1 MIEQDNTHKHNQS
14 PLQEDA
20 QTGGVQGKV
29 HGPKNKHK
37 RFVFWFWG
45 LAISGL
51 LMVVALF
58 SFTAAGVFGPLPDE
72 TRLED
77 PEKDLA
83 TQIVSSDG
91 QVIGKFFT
99 ENRTPVNFDDLPQHL
114 VEALIATEDARF
126 YEHSGIDGR
135 GTLRALVYLGA
146 RGGASTI
153 SQQLAK
159 QFFTDQVSSNK
170 FERGMQK
177 VKEWIIATRLER
189 RYTKEEIITMY
200 FNVYDFLNL
209 AIGIESAAQIYFNK
223 QPQKLNIQESAM
235 LVGMF
240 KNSAL
245 YNPKRNPVG
254 VTNRRNVV
262 LNQMAKYDYITEQM
276 RDSLQGLPLGLDFT
290 PQDHDKGIGTY
301 VREYIR
307 GFVKKWARA
316 NPKPDG
322 SLWNASSDGLKIYT
336 TLNAQMQEF
345 AEEAVDQH
353 MSQLQKAFDAQNAEN
368 PTAPF
373 FEITEEE
380 EELIYN
386 SAMKRSDRWREMKR
400 QGKSEQEIIES
411 FKRPRKMTVFSH
423 AGDVDTTM
431 TPLDSIKYYKS
442 YLRSAMLSMVPQTGE
457 IRAWVG
463 GIDYKNFKYDMVRYG
478 QRQIGSTF
486 KPFVYAT
493 AIDQMHMS
501 PCDTLPNAPYCIPQG
516 RFGIPEDWC
525 PKNSSDAYGG
535 MMSLKQAL
543 ASSINTVTARLID
556 RVGPKPVIDLAE
568 KMGVAPGRIP
578 QAPSIALGTPDL
590 SLYEMVGAYSTFVNE
605 GVYVTPVLVQR
616 IEDKNGT
623 ILYEHVPETRDV
635 LSRESAY
642 VTLNLMEGVTES
654 GSGARLR
661 HRWGKDNPVYKQAV
675 TGYPYEFEN
684 SIAGKTGTTQNNSD
698 GWFMGMVPNLATGVW
713 VGGEDRSTHF
723 ETTAYGQG
731 ATMALPI
738 WALYM
743 KQCYA
748 TPDLGISAEE
758 FPKPE
763 VLTIETDCSIYGKDN
778 DQEVDLGNE
787 LDF

>member
-1 MIEQDNTHKHNQS
+1 MKTNKSANKK
-14 PLQEDA
+14 A
-20 QTGGVQGKV
+20 KKQTIY
-29 HGPKNKHK
+29 
-37 RFVFWFWG
+37 RTYILWFWG
-45 LAISGL
+45 LF
-51 LMVVALF
+51 LMGMLSVVALF
-58 SFTAAGVFGPLPDE
+58 SLTAAGVFGPLPDE

-83 TQIVSSDG
+83 TQIISVDG
-91 QVIGKFFT
+91 SVIGKFFT
-99 ENRTPVNFDDLPQHL
+99 ENRTPVKFRDLPEHL
-114 VEALIATEDARF
+114 VDALIATEDARF
-126 YEHSGIDGR
+126 YDHSGVDGR
-135 GTLRALVYLGA
+135 GTLRALAFLGA

-223 QPQKLNIQESAM
+223 QPQDLNLQESAM

-262 LNQMAKYDYITEQM
+262 LGQMAKYDYITDQV
-276 RDSLQGLPLGLDFT
+276 RDSLQALPLGVNFT
-290 PQDHDKGIGTY
+290 PQDHDKGLGTY

-307 GFVKKWARA
+307 GFVKQWAKDH
-316 NPKPDG
+316 PKPDG
-322 SLWNASSDGLKIYT
+322 SLWNVSSDGLKIYT
-336 TLNAQMQEF
+336 TLNAQMQRF

-353 MSQLQKAFDAQNAEN
+353 MSQLQKVFDRQNLRN

-373 FEITEEE
+373 LDISPEEKE
-380 EELIYN
+380 GIYT
-386 SAMKRSDRWREMKR
+386 SAMKRSDRWREMKQ
-400 QGKSEQEIIES
+400 QGKSEREIIES
-411 FKRPRKMTVFSH
+411 FKRPTGMSVFKYS
-423 AGDVDTTM
+423 GDVDTIM
-431 TPLDSIKYYKS
+431 SPLDSIKYYKS
-442 YLRSAMLSMVPQTGE
+442 YLRAAMLSMVPQTGE

-501 PCDTLPNAPYCIPQG
+501 PCDTLPNTPYCIPQG

-525 PKNSSDAYGG
+525 PKNSSDTYGG

-543 ASSINTVTARLID
+543 ANSINTVTARLID

-568 KMGVAPGRIP
+568 KMGVERGRIP

-590 SLYEMVGAYSTFVNE
+590 SLYEMVGAYGTFVNE
-605 GVYVTPVLVQR
+605 GVYVTPNLVQR

-642 VTLNLMEGVTES
+642 VTLNLMEGVTQS
-654 GSGARLR
+654 GSGQRLR
-661 HRWGKDNPVYKQAV
+661 HSFAKDNDVYKQAV
-675 TGYPYEFEN
+675 TGYPYVFEN
-684 SIAGKTGTTQNNSD
+684 PIAGKTGTTQNNSD

-713 VGGEDRSTHF
+713 VGGEDRATHF
-723 ETTAYGQG
+723 EGIAYGQG

-748 TPDLGISAEE
+748 TQELGISYDE

-763 VLTIETDCSIYGKDN
+763 VLTIETNCEVYGKDQN
-778 DQEVDLGNE
+778 QGVDLGNE

>member
-1 MIEQDNTHKHNQS
+1 MAKKAAPNKTKKR
-14 PLQEDA
+14 
-20 QTGGVQGKV
+20 QGKSSV
-29 HGPKNKHK
+29 RRYVLLLWSAVILTIGA
-37 RFVFWFWG
+37 VFLVF
-45 LAISGL
+45 
-51 LMVVALF
+51 M
-58 SFTAAGVFGPLPDE
+58 TASWGVFGALPDE

-83 TQIVSSDG
+83 TQIIGSDG
-91 QVIGKFFT
+91 KVIGKFFT
-99 ENRTPVNFDDLPQHL
+99 ENRTPVSFGDLPKHL

-126 YEHSGIDGR
+126 YEHSGVDGR
-135 GTLRALVYLGA
+135 GTLRALAFLGA

-159 QFFTDQVSSNK
+159 QFFTDQVSRNK

-177 VKEWIIATRLER
+177 IKEWIIATRLER

-223 QPQKLNIQESAM
+223 QPQELNLEESAM

-245 YNPKRNPVG
+245 YNPKRNPEG
-254 VTNRRNVV
+254 VMNRRNVV
-262 LNQMAKYDYITEQM
+262 LKQMAKYDYISAQQK
-276 RDSLQGLPLGLDFT
+276 DSLQALPLGVRFT

-307 GFVKKWARA
+307 GYMKQWAKDH
-316 NPKPDG
+316 PKPDG
-322 SLWNASSDGLKIYT
+322 SLYNISSDGLKIYT
-336 TLNAQMQEF
+336 TLDSRMQRF
-345 AEEAVDQH
+345 AERAVNQH
-353 MSQLQKAFDAQNAEN
+353 MSQLQKEFDRQNQSN
-368 PTAPF
+368 PKAPF
-373 FEITEEE
+373 LEISQEEE
-380 EELIYN
+380 GQIFE

-400 QGKSEQEIIES
+400 EGKSEKEIRAS
-411 FKRPRKMTVFSH
+411 FDRPSAMSIFQYG
-423 AGDVDTTM
+423 GDKDTIM
-431 TPLDSIKYYKS
+431 TPRDSIRYYKS
-442 YLRSAMLSMVPQTGE
+442 FLRASILSMTPQTGE

-478 QRQIGSTF
+478 RRQIGSTF

-501 PCDTLPNAPYCIPQG
+501 PCDTLPNAPYCIAKG

-525 PKNSSDAYGG
+525 PKNSSDRYGG
-535 MMSLKQAL
+535 MMSLKEAL
-543 ASSINTVTARLID
+543 ANSVNTVTARLID

-568 KMGVAPGRIP
+568 KMGIEKGRIP

-590 SLYEMVGAYSTFVNE
+590 SLYEMVGAYSSFVNE
-605 GVYVTPVLVQR
+605 GVYVTPVLVKR

-623 ILYEHVPETRDV
+623 ILYQNVPETRDV

-654 GSGARLR
+654 GSGQRLR
-661 HRWGKDNPVYKQAV
+661 HTWAETNPVYKNAV
-675 TGYPYEFEN
+675 TGYPYAFEN
-684 SIAGKTGTTQNNSD
+684 AIAGKTGTTQNNSD

-723 ETTAYGQG
+723 AETAYGQG

-743 KQCYA
+743 KACYQDPELA
-748 TPDLGISAEE
+748 ISAGP
-758 FPKPE
+758 FQAPE
-763 VLTIETDCSIYGKDN
+763 LLTIETDCDAYRSVPSNKTGMHD
-778 DQEVDLGNE
+778 EF
-787 LDF
+787 DF